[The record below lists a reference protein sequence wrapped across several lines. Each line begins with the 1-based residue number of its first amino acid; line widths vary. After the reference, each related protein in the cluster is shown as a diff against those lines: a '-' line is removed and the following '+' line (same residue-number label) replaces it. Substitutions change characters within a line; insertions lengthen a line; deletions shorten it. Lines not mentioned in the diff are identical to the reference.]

1 MLRQLLYTGECG
13 ALSGGQ
19 GFFQIRSVIRAEYRG
34 NIAINIAGGRN
45 GGEVINVDDSDSDR
59 DGEEARANG
68 RVVAEDASSEDGR
81 HDGEDQQP
89 HHRLA
94 EDVGVQPPP
103 EDQPPQQALEPVIVI
118 VQRRPSPS
126 PEPRPEPQQPEAR
139 PEADPEPE
147 QPLRRQDFAVG
158 REFQDFD
165 VFKRDFYRFCEQ
177 RHNLVR
183 IVRSERYPAREGRRI
198 KRAHIGCVHYGQP
211 VQLRG
216 RRQRQRDVLPCG
228 CEFSIKIA
236 HNRTSGRY
244 VVKHVNLDH
253 SNHDDTPEHW
263 QSLPQARRLTA
274 EQRAIYLALADA
286 VNRGEAPVDAVGVVV
301 RDEAGIN
308 LRQRDV
314 WNLRAAARRMQQQWW

>member
-1 MLRQLLYTGECG
+1 MLRLLLYTGKCG

-19 GFFQIRSVIRAEYRG
+19 GFFKIRSVIRAEYRG
-34 NIAINIAGGRN
+34 NIAGGHNGGKVINI
-45 GGEVINVDDSDSDR
+45 DDSDSNS
-59 DGEEARANG
+59 EEARANG
-68 RVVAEDASSEDGR
+68 RVIAEDASSEDGC

-89 HHRLA
+89 HHCLA

-103 EDQPPQQALEPVIVI
+103 LDQEEQPAQQALEPVIVI
-118 VQRRPSPS
+118 VRRRPSPS
-126 PEPRPEPQQPEAR
+126 PEPQQPEAG

-147 QPLRRQDFAVG
+147 HPLKQQDFAVG

-165 VFKRDFYRFCEQ
+165 VFKRDFYRFCKQ

-183 IVRSERYPAREGRRI
+183 IVRSEQYPAREGRRI

-216 RRQRQRDVLPCG
+216 RCQRQSRSL
-228 CEFSIKIA
+228 
-236 HNRTSGRY
+236 RTGRY

-286 VNRGEAPVDAVGVVV
+286 VNRAEAPVKAVREVV

-314 WNLRAAARRMQQQWW
+314 WNLRAAARRMRIPFFDRKERTTKFM